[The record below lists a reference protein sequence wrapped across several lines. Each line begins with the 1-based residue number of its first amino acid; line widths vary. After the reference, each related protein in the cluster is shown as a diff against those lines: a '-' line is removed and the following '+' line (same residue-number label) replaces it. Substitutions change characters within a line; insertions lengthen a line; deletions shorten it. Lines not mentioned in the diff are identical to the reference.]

1 MSNPEKAAP
10 YGTQGEEKQ
19 KQTHNTTLCANKHK
33 QDTRPSHKQPEAM
46 MNRTS
51 PPYGTGNG
59 HQNTE
64 FGTQRK
70 SQNRISQI
78 RCSRERLK
86 RTLSK

>member
-1 MSNPEKAAP
+1 MSNPEKAAT
-10 YGTQGEEKQ
+10 YGTQGEEKPKTNTQ
-19 KQTHNTTLCANKHK
+19 HNTMRKQTQTRHK
-33 QDTRPSHKQPEAM
+33 PSHKQPVGK

-78 RCSRERLK
+78 RCSSERLK
-86 RTLSK
+86 RTLNK

>member
-1 MSNPEKAAP
+1 MSNPEKAAT

-19 KQTHNTTLCANKHK
+19 KQTHNTTL
-33 QDTRPSHKQPEAM
+33 
-46 MNRTS
+46 S

-78 RCSRERLK
+78 RRSSERLK